1 MTVNPVFIDKLAEYG
16 ISKEKITYI
25 PNVVSEKNFY
35 PLKEEAKKKD
45 KKEIW
50 NQAGSLYCSLRRPAP
65 EKKRNLRL
73 SGRSGENA
81 GWEFVWAGGFSFGK
95 ISEGY
100 EEIKTKM
107 EDLPKNVKFLGLVE
121 REEMNQI
128 YNMADVM
135 FLPSYE
141 ELFPMTILEAMNCR
155 LPVLVRNLDIYRPIL
170 FDYVLQGKN
179 QEEFINVLERLHKDA
194 EFLSRKC

>member
-1 MTVNPVFIDKLAEYG
+1 
-16 ISKEKITYI
+16 
-25 PNVVSEKNFY
+25 
-35 PLKEEAKKKD
+35 
-45 KKEIW
+45 
-50 NQAGSLYCSLRRPAP
+50 
-65 EKKRNLRL
+65 
-73 SGRSGENA
+73 
-81 GWEFVWAGGFSFGK
+81 
-95 ISEGY
+95 
-100 EEIKTKM
+100 M

-194 EFLSRKC
+194 EFYQESAELAFAGHKFYSREHVGNMWKNFYERVFQEEEEKGGAESRHMALDGSVILWEEKKQQYI